1 MTEEFTQWTGTTRTY
16 HADHLGSDGGHLP
29 IISKPE
35 WSIEHRAEDP
45 NVSQGLATIETST
58 DGTSARLKTGDQPG
72 QIKITVS
79 ALVSP
84 TAFASKTF
92 IVNVKRHEP
101 VKASAPTFTITQS
114 RNGSIHH

>member
-1 MTEEFTQWTGTTRTY
+1 MTEEFIQWTGTTRTY

-35 WSIEHRAEDP
+35 WSMEHRTEDP

-72 QIKITVS
+72 HIKITVG

-84 TAFASKTF
+84 TAFVSKTF
-92 IVNVKRHEP
+92 TVNVKRHPPIGNYET
-101 VKASAPTFTITQS
+101 TFTFVQS
-114 RNGSIHH
+114 RNGSINH